1 MNAIQVRHVVIVYII
16 DEWENIMDDFR
27 EKDYE
32 PTKEEWDEIEELIMQ
47 EEDEERMEYAE
58 EKVAS
63 LEEFKEWC
71 RENGI
76 LW

>member
-1 MNAIQVRHVVIVYII
+1 
-16 DEWENIMDDFR
+16 MDDFR